1 MAILMTSEESS
12 LKAFSVDER
21 LEARIHAR
29 TAGRLR
35 FPRVR
40 SVADRICVWGAAP
53 TYHVRQL
60 AEQAA
65 VSFVPRERLQLE
77 IEVLPAA
84 PGPSLDFRLPDPPRI
99 DGR

>member
-1 MAILMTSEESS
+1 LQS
-12 LKAFSVDER
+12 LSVAEK

-35 FPRVR
+35 FLRVR

-65 VSFVPRERLQLE
+65 LSFMPADRLQLE
-77 IEVLPAA
+77 IEVLPAHPLPSPEFRTA
-84 PGPSLDFRLPDPPRI
+84 GTPGATRS
-99 DGR
+99 